1 MGPPATKKKPQLQT
15 PPIFQ
20 RRTADTARPPSLSP
34 RIEQAEDPEPQASG
48 SDTQAALQA
57 VQLLFKTELSA
68 AVAEFARQLRD
79 LGDRVDTLEQNSDAH
94 AISLQEDQAQLTLH
108 QSQLLSLENKIED
121 LRLRGVPETVSDLTQ
136 MAEGL
141 LRLLLPDLP
150 DAHLHIE
157 RLHRA
162 LGRPRNNLPRD
173 IVMKLHHVEVRD
185 MALQAARRLP
195 RESLPH
201 GMQLYADLAPST
213 LLKRK
218 QMQPITAILL
228 KQKIKYKWGFPFSLM
243 FPWEGKQCTVRT
255 LEEGLSLME
264 GARTSTSHVSRSPSA
279 SPRQGPDWTQKTKQQ
294 RDMSPKTQRHTR
306 TRPESDPPAT

>member
-1 MGPPATKKKPQLQT
+1 MGPPATKKKAQLQT

-34 RIEQAEDPEPQASG
+34 RIEQTEDPEPQACG
-48 SDTQAALQA
+48 PNVHAALQD

-68 AVAEFARQLRD
+68 AVAEFAKQLRD
-79 LGDRVDTLEQNSDAH
+79 LGDRVDTLEQHSDAH
-94 AISLQEDQAQLTLH
+94 ALSLQDDQAQLNLH
-108 QSQLLSLENKIED
+108 QSQLLTLENKVED
-121 LRLRGVPETVSDLTQ
+121 LENRSRRGNLRLRGVPETVSDLPQ

-157 RLHRA
+157 RMHRA

-185 MALQAARRLP
+185 MALQAARKLP

-201 GMQLYADLAPST
+201 GMQLFADLAPTT

-218 QMQPITAILL
+218 QMQP
-228 KQKIKYKWGFPFSLM
+228 
-243 FPWEGKQCTVRT
+243 QCTIRT
-255 LEEGLSLME
+255 LEEGLSLLE
-264 GARTSTSHVSRSPSA
+264 GTRTPTSHLSRSPSA
-279 SPRQGPDWTQKTKQQ
+279 SPRQGPDWTQTPKNKQQ
-294 RDMSPKTQRHTR
+294 RDHSPKTQRHTR
-306 TRPESDPPAT
+306 PRPESVPPAT